1 MLKSRGPGLQNV
13 TFFGD
18 RVIADVISNEVT
30 LEEGGPNRAGLV
42 SLQETACDDRAPEA
56 GKDPPQVAGGAQP
69 CQNLVPD
76 FHDSQ
81 TLSVLAGGTGC
92 GSLRL
97 WLSALGPCR
106 QRHQVWLDV
115 PKLRQASL
123 ETAGVQQVLQFPP
136 RPPEPQSRLPCWQP
150 CPRHQ
155 RHPAGGLA
163 RQEAGSD
170 PGLATHR
177 ICKPGL
183 WGSQCTWGQRGGKA
197 TREAL
202 RGPGVC
208 SRLGFQRRAP
218 GGRHGSTT
226 TAHLL
231 LCRVMFEALTLGAN
245 PERGLGLCLQERKLR
260 APSHTGTSTSW

>member
-56 GKDPPQVAGGAQP
+56 GKDPPQVAEGAQP

-136 RPPEPQSRLPCWQP
+136 APPNPNLVF
-150 CPRHQ
+150 
-155 RHPAGGLA
+155 PAGSPAPDIRGTLQVDLLGRRPGQTQA
-163 RQEAGSD
+163 WPHIGS
-170 PGLATHR
+170 A
-177 ICKPGL
+177 
-183 WGSQCTWGQRGGKA
+183 
-197 TREAL
+197 
-202 RGPGVC
+202 
-208 SRLGFQRRAP
+208 SRAFGEVSAP
-218 GGRHGSTT
+218 GGRGVG
-226 TAHLL
+226 
-231 LCRVMFEALTLGAN
+231 RQ
-245 PERGLGLCLQERKLR
+245 RGRL
-260 APSHTGTSTSW
+260 

>member
-136 RPPEPQSRLPCWQP
+136 APRTPISSSLLAALPQTSEAPCRWTCSAGGRVRPRPGHTSDLQAGPLGKSVHLGAEGWEGNAGGSERPWGLLPSRIPKTGSGRPPRLHHNCSLAFVSR
-150 CPRHQ
+150 
-155 RHPAGGLA
+155 
-163 RQEAGSD
+163 D
-170 PGLATHR
+170 
-177 ICKPGL
+177 
-183 WGSQCTWGQRGGKA
+183 
-197 TREAL
+197 
-202 RGPGVC
+202 V
-208 SRLGFQRRAP
+208 
-218 GGRHGSTT
+218 
-226 TAHLL
+226 
-231 LCRVMFEALTLGAN
+231 
-245 PERGLGLCLQERKLR
+245 
-260 APSHTGTSTSW
+260 